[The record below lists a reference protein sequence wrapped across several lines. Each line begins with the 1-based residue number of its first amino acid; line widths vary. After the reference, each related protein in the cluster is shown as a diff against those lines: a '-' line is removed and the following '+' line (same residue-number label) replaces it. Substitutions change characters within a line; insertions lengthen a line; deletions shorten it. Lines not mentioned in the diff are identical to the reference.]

1 MRGANCKHDVWSVI
15 ALGRYVGTL
24 FLPMLGMVWRY
35 QLVWIM
41 DAHMPWQERILVAI
55 RQTRCRPNSTDGW
68 TLEAL
73 AHCFCKHSCICST
86 TFHVQGFFH
95 MNGKHWPTFG
105 SSWLQHICPK
115 KTSGV
120 LQKIYFVFLHC
131 FSARRVPIAF
141 AVMMIMCPFIHILWL
156 LPTALM
162 GCLCS
167 MQVSFARWVFSMQCS
182 RSNFKL
188 M

>member
-73 AHCFCKHSCICST
+73 AHCFLQTFLRLFNNISCSRFFPHEWQTLAHIWVFMIT
-86 TFHVQGFFH
+86 TY
-95 MNGKHWPTFG
+95 
-105 SSWLQHICPK
+105 LPK
-115 KTSGV
+115 KNLWSLTKS
-120 LQKIYFVFLHC
+120 IFC
-131 FSARRVPIAF
+131 IF
-141 AVMMIMCPFIHILWL
+141 ALFFC
-156 LPTALM
+156 
-162 GCLCS
+162 
-167 MQVSFARWVFSMQCS
+167 
-182 RSNFKL
+182 
-188 M
+188 